1 MKKLII
7 KLAKFFIPEGKRFL
21 RRKDILYT
29 HPAEHL
35 WRCTS
40 YIQHHFGTPKGTILD
55 IGAADG
61 GTAFYFA
68 NQFPNCNVLA
78 FEPIPEMAEIA
89 KQKCSGVSQIQII
102 NCALS
107 DKEEQIVF
115 HVTKNKLSSSILPFD
130 NENAGQFLEKESQ
143 LEIQTKTL
151 DQYTES
157 ITHIP
162 LLKIDVQGAELK
174 VLKGGLNTLKKT
186 QTILIEM
193 NNHQQYQGGVQYHEM
208 DQFLRENGFRLADVI
223 VTYRP
228 KGEMSEYDALYVK
241 AKV

>member
-1 MKKLII
+1 MKQLII
-7 KLAKFFIPEGKRFL
+7 KVAKFFIPKGTRFL

-35 WRCTS
+35 WRCHA
-40 YIQHHFGTPKGTILD
+40 YLRQHFGTLHGTIID

-61 GTAFYFA
+61 GTAFYFSH
-68 NQFPNCNVLA
+68 QFPECRILA

-89 KQKCSGVSQIQII
+89 KQKCKEKPSVNII

-107 DKEEQIVF
+107 DKEETVVF
-115 HVTKNKLSSSILPFD
+115 HVTKNKLSSSLLSF
-130 NENAGQFLEKESQ
+130 NEKNPSPFLEKEHQ
-143 LEIQTKTL
+143 LEIATKML
-151 DQYTES
+151 DAFTEN
-157 ITHIP
+157 ITNIP

-174 VLKGGLNTLKKT
+174 VFKGGLNTLKKT
-186 QTILIEM
+186 QAILIEM

-208 DQFLRENGFRLADVI
+208 DQFLREQGFRLADLI

-228 KGEMSEYDALYVK
+228 LGEMSEYDALYVK
-241 AKV
+241 AKA